1 MRLILL
7 ASCVCLAACGKSDTV
22 ELSNAS
28 ASDVANEMNKKDVAF
43 VKPGQWEQT
52 ATLVAMEASRNA
64 CGNCRGD
71 EAADAGSSQVHKV
84 CVTPEQA
91 KNPKA
96 DMFTGPGQNCSY
108 EHFKWGG
115 GNVDMKLLCKHP
127 QATQTMTLSG
137 TYEPESYHMAMTM
150 TNTGSS
156 AMENMTMKMKVD
168 AKRVGECDGKQGID
182 VENGERDLRNLIIA
196 AAAAALLSRLRGG
209 GSSEEGRAAAGDAR
223 RRSV

>member
-7 ASCVCLAACGKSDTV
+7 ASCVCLAACGKSDTI

-52 ATLVAMEASRNA
+52 ATLVAMEAPGMPA
-64 CGNCRGD
+64 EIA
-71 EAADAGSSQVHKV
+71 EAMKQRMGSSQVHKV

-150 TNTGSS
+150 TNNGSS
-156 AMENMTMKMKVD
+156 AMENMTMQMKVD
-168 AKRVGECDGKQGID
+168 AKRVGECDASKG
-182 VENGERDLRNLIIA
+182 
-196 AAAAALLSRLRGG
+196 
-209 GSSEEGRAAAGDAR
+209 
-223 RRSV
+223 